1 MRKILFCFAMLML
14 MWTQSCT
21 HRAWYEG
28 LQQGQR
34 NKCYD
39 LPTLER
45 DNCLKQAEK
54 SYEEY
59 QRERQEVL
67 EKQ

>member
-1 MRKILFCFAMLML
+1 M
-14 MWTQSCT
+14 
-21 HRAWYEG
+21 AWYEG

-67 EKQ
+67 KNKN